1 MSNGFASGRNS
12 RKTRQAS
19 QRNKVAPAL
28 IFSGTISF
36 MHTSPGARAK
46 KGLGMALTVT
56 VIVLLALLLY
66 GFWEWLWH
74 IATFLALAL
83 FLYLAWPWLA
93 QVRWDDTLMSWLQQ
107 IRVPQASATVAP
119 SGRTYVSPRPAQ
131 ESHDRFEAL
140 GKATYPRPYPKPYLC
155 AEDWEGHDVFL
166 WKGRRWY
173 VPHSDEPYRYLC
185 VTEKR
190 LQWCWP
196 TPPNA
201 SAVPCKSDQGNGWC
215 WTDAVSYRNDS

>member
-1 MSNGFASGRNS
+1 
-12 RKTRQAS
+12 
-19 QRNKVAPAL
+19 
-28 IFSGTISF
+28 
-36 MHTSPGARAK
+36 
-46 KGLGMALTVT
+46 MALTVT

-93 QVRWDDTLMSWLQQ
+93 QIRWDDQLMSWLQQ

-119 SGRTYVSPRPAQ
+119 SGRTYVSPRRTQ
-131 ESHDRFEAL
+131 ESRDRFEAL

-155 AEDWEGHDVFL
+155 AEDGEGNDVFL
-166 WKGRRWY
+166 WKGRRW
-173 VPHSDEPYRYLC
+173 VLPHSEEPYRYLC
-185 VTEKR
+185 VPEKN
-190 LQWCWP
+190 LEWCWP

-201 SAVPCKSDQGNGWC
+201 SAVPCKGDQGNGWC
-215 WTDAVSYRNDS
+215 WADAVSYRNDS